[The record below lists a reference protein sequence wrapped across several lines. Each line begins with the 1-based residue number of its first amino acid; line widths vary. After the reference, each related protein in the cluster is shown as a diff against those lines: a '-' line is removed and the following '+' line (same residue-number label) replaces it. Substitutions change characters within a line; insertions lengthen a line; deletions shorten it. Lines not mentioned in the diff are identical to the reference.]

1 MMNTKTILVAFAS
14 RYGSTQEAA
23 EAVADTLRQAGLQVD
38 LQPMREVKSL
48 EPYDAI
54 VLGAAIYNTRWH
66 PDAHAFLSQHE
77 ETLRERP
84 VAIFSLGP
92 TTRNPAAKK
101 RSLQQLDK
109 DLGKYP
115 WLRPVALE
123 MFVGK
128 YDLTK
133 LGLGAVGRLVP
144 LPDNRD
150 PEAVRAWANR
160 LPAQLE
166 RAQAL
171 QPA

>member
-1 MMNTKTILVAFAS
+1 MNTRSILIAFSS

-23 EAVADTLRQAGLQVD
+23 EIVADALRQAGLRVA

-48 EPYDAI
+48 EHYDAI
-54 VLGAAIYNTRWH
+54 VLGAAIYNSKWH
-66 PDAHAFLSQHE
+66 PDAHEFLSQHE
-77 ETLRERP
+77 GILRQRP

-101 RSLQQLDK
+101 RSLSQLDK
-109 DLGKYP
+109 DLAKYP
-115 WLRPVALE
+115 WLKPVALE

-128 YDLTK
+128 YDLSK
-133 LGLGAVGRLVP
+133 MGLGSVGRLVP

-150 PEAVRAWANR
+150 PDAVRSWASA

-166 RAQAL
+166 HAVIL